1 MHAYETMDA
10 HTKKTLVVGATEKT
24 GRYANLA
31 AYSLLRHG
39 HEIELVGLREGQ
51 IEGNP
56 IRTGQPVLEDIDT
69 VTMYVGPQNQPNL
82 YDYIKSLKPRR
93 VIFNPG
99 AENPEFEKQL
109 QAEGIQP
116 IEACTLVM
124 LSVGT
129 Y

>member
-1 MHAYETMDA
+1 MNTNV
-10 HTKKTLVVGATEKT
+10 KKTVVVGATEKS

-39 HEIELVGLREGQ
+39 HNIELLGLKEGQ
-51 IEGNP
+51 IEGHP
-56 IRTGQPVLEDIDT
+56 IHTGHPVLEDIDT
-69 VTMYVGPQNQPNL
+69 VTLYVGPQNQPPL

-99 AENPEFEKQL
+99 AENPEFERQL
-109 QAEGIQP
+109 QAEGIEP

>member
-1 MHAYETMDA
+1 MD
-10 HTKKTLVVGATEKT
+10 TSLKKTLIVGATEKE

-31 AYSLLRHG
+31 AYRLLRHG
-39 HEIELVGLREGQ
+39 HEIALVGLKEGQ
-51 IEGNP
+51 IEGRP
-56 IRTGQPVLEDIDT
+56 IQVGQPALENIDT
-69 VTMYVGPQNQPNL
+69 VTMYVGPRNQPPL

-99 AENPEFEKQL
+99 AENPEFERQL
-109 QAEGIQP
+109 KAEGIEP